1 MKKVLVIY
9 NPISGAKARRDVEGI
24 LKDEIEKNGYSYTW
38 FGTLPRP
45 KQPLEK
51 LFKESFHR
59 IIVVGGDGTVA
70 EVADFLIQQK
80 IKTPMVIVPRG
91 TANLLAITLGIS
103 LISVRRAVS
112 MGLQQNGRPIDAM
125 HVNKKHYA
133 LTAIGKGYDAFVMKN
148 TTRAAKKRW
157 GLLAYIY
164 TFAKH
169 YFFHRSHAYDLTID
183 GKKHHTIAKSIVV
196 FNALPIPIVK
206 IGGKVNPN
214 DGLLNIAIFNPRLFR
229 ATTLATFT
237 GKNITIHSDE
247 DCEFDL
253 DGELIHG
260 HTVSIEVIKSAL
272 NIVYTKKF

>member
-9 NPISGAKARRDVEGI
+9 NAISGAKSRKDVEGI
-24 LKDEIEKNGYSYTW
+24 LKDEITKNGYTYTW
-38 FGTLPRP
+38 FETLPRL
-45 KQPLEK
+45 KQPLKK

-59 IIVVGGDGTVA
+59 IIVAGGDGTVA
-70 EVADFLIQQK
+70 EVADFLIREK

-91 TANLLAITLGIS
+91 TANLLAITLGIPF
-103 LISVRRAVS
+103 ISVRSAIKI
-112 MGLQQNGRPIDAM
+112 GLKEEGRPIDAI

-133 LTAIGKGYDAFVMKN
+133 LTAIGKGYDAFIMKN
-148 TTRAAKKRW
+148 TTRAAKKKW

-169 YFFHRSHAYDLTID
+169 YFFHKSHTYDLTID
-183 GKKHHTIAKSIVV
+183 GKKHHSIAKSIVV

-229 ATTLATFT
+229 ATMLTTFT
-237 GKNITIHSDE
+237 GKKITIHSDE